1 MNLDDAANVGEIL
14 GGLAILVTLIF
25 GIRQIKEYNKAKGKG
40 GRQRSRWSP
49 SVSDLP
55 IWTSGFNQQSRGR
68 F

>member
-25 GIRQIKEYNKAKGKG
+25 GIRQIKEYNKAKEKEAGREVG
-40 GRQRSRWSP
+40 GHVS

-55 IWTSGFNQQSRGR
+55 IWTSGFN
-68 F
+68 